1 MEIKEIDP
9 FEEKSNLLRYLDL
22 LRSSK
27 VLIIGDIILD
37 QYIWGKVSRIS
48 PEAPVPVVEE
58 RGSTERLGGA
68 GNVLNNIT
76 SVGGDAVI
84 CAVVGEDG
92 KGKRIK
98 EILKEMGVP
107 LDGLIVC
114 RDRPTTVKTRIIA
127 HNQQV
132 VRLDRE
138 KTDIIDD
145 NIQKRI
151 LDLAS
156 SMAYQIDGILISD
169 YGKGVICQNIVEGLK
184 SIAKK
189 SGIPIC
195 VDPKVKNF
203 NLYSEVT
210 LITPNHHEAGQ
221 FYGIHIDNNSS
232 LLEAGR
238 GIIEGLSCEN
248 LLITQGKYGMTL
260 FERDGGIYHIPAS
273 AKDVYDVTG
282 AGDTV
287 IAVITLAL
295 SSGISLRSAA
305 IMANFA
311 AGVVVGELGTYAV
324 KREDLE
330 GIFKG
335 RR

>member
-1 MEIKEIDP
+1 VEIREIDP
-9 FEEKSNLLRYLDL
+9 FEEKMNLLRYLDL

-27 VLIIGDIILD
+27 VLIVGDIILD

-107 LDGLIVC
+107 LDGLIMC
-114 RDRPTTVKTRIIA
+114 KDRPTTVKTRIIA

-145 NIQKRI
+145 NIQRRI

-156 SMAYQIDGILISD
+156 SIADNIDGILVSD

-184 SIAKK
+184 SIAKER
-189 SGIPIC
+189 GIPIC

-203 NLYSEVT
+203 NLYREVT

-221 FYGIHIDNNSS
+221 FYGMHIDNNSS
-232 LLEAGR
+232 LLEVGR
-238 GIIEGLSCEN
+238 GYN
-248 LLITQGKYGMTL
+248 
-260 FERDGGIYHIPAS
+260 R
-273 AKDVYDVTG
+273 G
-282 AGDTV
+282 AQ
-287 IAVITLAL
+287 L
-295 SSGISLRSAA
+295 
-305 IMANFA
+305 
-311 AGVVVGELGTYAV
+311 
-324 KREDLE
+324 
-330 GIFKG
+330 
-335 RR
+335 